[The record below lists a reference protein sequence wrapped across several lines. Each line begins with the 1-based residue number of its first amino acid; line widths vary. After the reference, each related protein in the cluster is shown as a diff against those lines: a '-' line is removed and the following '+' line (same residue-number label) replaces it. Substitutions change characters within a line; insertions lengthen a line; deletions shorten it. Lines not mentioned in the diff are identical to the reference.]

1 MPWYDTL
8 VLEPLDLEHGKV
20 LWSCADSSSSSL
32 GASGLGHLLV
42 KGGDVDHPS
51 RRYPY
56 GTVVTSNYSGC
67 VEMEKPTLLQK
78 LRMSVESTILA
89 LHLLFVLALTGF
101 RLKWTSINL
110 ISSSTCMP
118 SVPQFLS
125 FDLELSVRL
134 ILDQRVLLV
143 FYNLQRVSSL
153 PSLALLNARRPRL
166 PPCQCV

>member
-32 GASGLGHLLV
+32 GASGLGT
-42 KGGDVDHPS
+42 KGDVDHPS

-101 RLKWTSINL
+101 RLKWTSINQL
-110 ISSSTCMP
+110 SSSTCMP

-143 FYNLQRVSSL
+143 FHNLQRVSSL
-153 PSLALLNARRPRL
+153 PSLAL
-166 PPCQCV
+166 